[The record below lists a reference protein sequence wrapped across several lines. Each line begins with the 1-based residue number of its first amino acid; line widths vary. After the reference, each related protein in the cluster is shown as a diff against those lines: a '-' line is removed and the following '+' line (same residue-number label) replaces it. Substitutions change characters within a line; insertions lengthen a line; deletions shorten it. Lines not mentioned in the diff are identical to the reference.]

1 MIDYGNEEGGGVV
14 LLKGLEIKAAGIF
27 IRGWEIAVESEN
39 INLTCGPQGPN
50 LRWQNKK
57 HGPQRGNVV
66 S

>member
-50 LRWQNKK
+50 LR
-57 HGPQRGNVV
+57 
-66 S
+66 